1 MRTAVDRLAQGL
13 LIGLGVLLLAALTL
27 SLASALGRYIAGFSI
42 HWSTEAQAFA
52 LVWITLLGA
61 AVAVWRG
68 EHLRMDL
75 LVRRLPPAAARWA
88 ARLDALVIAG
98 VCGFFA
104 WHSVRYTFAIQR
116 LGQRS
121 DDGGIPMWWAHAA
134 IALGLVLCCVLALLR
149 PWRAPVA
156 RGEPLP

>member
-1 MRTAVDRLAQGL
+1 MRAAIERLAGVL
-13 LIGLGVLLLAALTL
+13 LTGLGGLLLAALVL
-27 SLASALGRYIAGFSI
+27 SLISAVGRYAAGYSI
-42 HWSTEAQAFA
+42 HGAGEIQAFA

-61 AVAVWRG
+61 AIAVWKG

-75 LVRRLPPAAARWA
+75 FVRQLPPRLARWVA
-88 ARLDALVIAG
+88 HLDALVIAA

-104 WHSVRYTFAIQR
+104 WHSLRYTLAILR

-134 IALGLVLCCVLALLR
+134 LAAGLVLCSVLALLR
-149 PWRAPVA
+149 PVRTSAEKEHA
-156 RGEPLP
+156 A